1 MNPHLIH
8 LYIPLFSLL
17 AMSKLAISSMSL
29 GRGWAGHSIEH
40 RLDVAAKH
48 GYRGIELWYEDL
60 SDAAARHPGG
70 ASSPTALLAA
80 AAYIRAL
87 CAARH
92 LQVVCLQ
99 PFQHYEG
106 LLDRTLHERRVNEMN
121 LWMTLAAVLG
131 TDLVH
136 IASNVLPNAEVS
148 TDLSLH
154 ADDLRRLADMGA
166 ARDPPIRLS
175 YEALAWGTRVDTWE
189 QSWDMV
195 QRVDRA
201 NIGICLDTFNIAG
214 RIYADPSTRSGRVM
228 EDIDGDP
235 VKRSMARL
243 LTSVDVSKIFFV
255 QVVDAERLRK
265 PLVEGHEFYDP
276 ALPARMSWSRN
287 CRLFYG
293 EHSRGAYLP
302 VRHIAATI
310 FNGLGFEGWVSL
322 ELFNKRMGD
331 RNHEVPEELARRG
344 AMSWAKL
351 VKDVE
356 LRVEDEF

>member
-1 MNPHLIH
+1 M
-8 LYIPLFSLL
+8 F
-17 AMSKLAISSMSL
+17 KLAISSMSL
-29 GRGWAGHSIEH
+29 GRGWAGHTLER

-60 SDAAARHPGG
+60 SDVAARHRGG
-70 ASSPTALLAA
+70 ATSAAALLAA

-87 CAARH
+87 CTARR
-92 LQVVCLQ
+92 LRVVCLQ

-106 LLDRTLHERRVNEMN
+106 LLDRDLHERRVDEMA

-136 IASNVLPNAEVS
+136 IASNVLPAAEVS
-148 TDLSLH
+148 PDLALH
-154 ADDLRRLADMGA
+154 VEDLQLLADLGA

-195 QRVDRA
+195 LHVDRA
-201 NIGICLDTFNIAG
+201 NFGLCLDTFNIAG
-214 RIYADPSTRSGRVM
+214 RIFADPTTRSGRVL
-228 EDIDGDP
+228 EDIDGEA
-235 VKRSMARL
+235 VSRSMARL
-243 LTSVDVSKIFFV
+243 VASVDVSRVFFV
-255 QVVDAERLRK
+255 QVVDAERLRE
-265 PLVEGHEFYDP
+265 PLVPGHAFHDP

-302 VRHIAATI
+302 VRLIAAAI
-310 FNGLGFEGWVSL
+310 FGGLGFEGWVSL
-322 ELFNKRMGD
+322 ELFNRRMGD
-331 RNHEVPEELARRG
+331 RDREVPEELGRRG
-344 AMSWAKL
+344 AISWVKL
-351 VKDVE
+351 VKDLE
-356 LRVEDEF
+356 LRVDGE